1 MAVINSVGVGHGSK
15 SVGEFTYRSARG
27 GRTIAARR
35 VIETSPTVRRRPRS
49 VPNSDASGMSF
60 QGFQSA

>member
-1 MAVINSVGVGHGSK
+1 MAIINSVGVGRGEK
-15 SVGEFTYRSARG
+15 SVGEFTYRRARG

-35 VIETSPTVRRRPRS
+35 IIETSPTLQRRPRS